1 MGRPRLKVLAFAAVA
16 LVLFGALAWR
26 LYLAG
31 AFLPSWA
38 TWETRTLTIDLTGDG
53 ADEVVQLADKRLRV
67 RSEDT
72 ASEAVMSDASWLVQD
87 VLACDVD
94 YDGTTELV
102 AVVWRRGLYGD
113 ELPFWVERNDT
124 GFSQHVFVLRYDG
137 KLVPEW
143 MSSEDGV
150 DIAQVSA
157 DETGALR
164 IVEPSGDESTWVW
177 DSWGFVRS
185 DEAASPE
192 EDEGDGIITLLA
204 VGDNIIHEGIYE
216 NAYDYDTGAYDFSK
230 SYVQVADWV
239 SSFDI
244 AVVTQETPLVAS
256 IDEAASYPVFGTP
269 DAVADAL
276 AGAGFDVVCA
286 ATNHAL
292 DQGIEGIDHTLAYW
306 HEHHPEVTVLGM
318 HATREDAAKTTI
330 IEREGIRIALIDATY
345 GLNGQALPAGA
356 EWRVDVAG
364 SEEMRARLERRVR
377 AAEPNADL
385 TICFL
390 HEGEEYEA
398 EPSAS
403 QLALEQRLA
412 DAGADAI
419 ICSHAHVLQAA
430 TWIERAGGGECAVF
444 HGLGNFLSY
453 QLDPQTT
460 LGGAAR
466 LVIERAD
473 DGRCRIAEA
482 ELLGTVCHLETDG
495 ACVYRLE
502 DYTDELAASHYLNGR
517 DREGE
522 AVSVAS
528 LEEQLARAQQL

>member
-1 MGRPRLKVLAFAAVA
+1 MPAEKKTGR
-16 LVLFGALAWR
+16 
-26 LYLAG
+26 
-31 AFLPSWA
+31 
-38 TWETRTLTIDLTGDG
+38 
-53 ADEVVQLADKRLRV
+53 
-67 RSEDT
+67 
-72 ASEAVMSDASWLVQD
+72 
-87 VLACDVD
+87 
-94 YDGTTELV
+94 
-102 AVVWRRGLYGD
+102 YG
-113 ELPFWVERNDT
+113 R
-124 GFSQHVFVLRYDG
+124 
-137 KLVPEW
+137 
-143 MSSEDGV
+143 
-150 DIAQVSA
+150 A
-157 DETGALR
+157 
-164 IVEPSGDESTWVW
+164 
-177 DSWGFVRS
+177 
-185 DEAASPE
+185 
-192 EDEGDGIITLLA
+192 
-204 VGDNIIHEGIYE
+204 
-216 NAYDYDTGAYDFSK
+216 
-230 SYVQVADWV
+230 
-239 SSFDI
+239 
-244 AVVTQETPLVAS
+244 
-256 IDEAASYPVFGTP
+256 AASYPVFGTP

-356 EWRVDVAG
+356 EWRVDVVDG
-364 SEEMRARLERRVR
+364 EDKLERLERRVR

-473 DGRCRIAEA
+473 DGGCRIAEA
-482 ELLGTVCHLETDG
+482 ELLGTVCHLEADG

-502 DYTDELAASHYLNGR
+502 DYTDELAAS
-517 DREGE
+517 
-522 AVSVAS
+522 
-528 LEEQLARAQQL
+528 